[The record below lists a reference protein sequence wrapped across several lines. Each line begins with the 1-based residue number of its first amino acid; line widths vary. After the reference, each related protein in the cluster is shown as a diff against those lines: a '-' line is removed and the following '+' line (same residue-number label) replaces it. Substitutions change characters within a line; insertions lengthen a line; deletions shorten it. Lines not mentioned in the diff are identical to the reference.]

1 MNDCARESNKENQ
14 DHGHNHDHN
23 NDNNNEQALE
33 LKPNYAM
40 AFILKGSLV
49 LAEGNL
55 EEAPKLFLQANH
67 IRKDIYSYKG
77 EERTVTSIVFRS
89 YEDVATSAL
98 RHMCGC

>member
-1 MNDCARESNKENQ
+1 RLA
-14 DHGHNHDHN
+14 
-23 NDNNNEQALE
+23 NELLSTDPMRAEAWVVMALYSEVRGDKDKATVFVDKALE

-49 LAEGNL
+49 LAEGNH

-77 EERTVTSIVFRS
+77 T
-89 YEDVATSAL
+89 
-98 RHMCGC
+98 